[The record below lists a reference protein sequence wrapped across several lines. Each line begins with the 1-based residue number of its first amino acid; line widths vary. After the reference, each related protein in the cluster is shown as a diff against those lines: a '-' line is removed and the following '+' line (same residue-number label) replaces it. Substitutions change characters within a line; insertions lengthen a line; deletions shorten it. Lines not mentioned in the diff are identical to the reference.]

1 MFDNGRVWA
10 PRPQTLP
17 VKPAHALLSKGPK
30 QGVEIALKVREKKP
44 THAHTHTETNTHR
57 HTKTCTWTQTSNPP
71 SGCCVLGKGGEPLR
85 HQAANHTC
93 PCSESKVVQHSRH
106 QTVLKLS
113 YLCHRM
119 EVALYLRN
127 SQCHYAVTVSFIS
140 PPRFTFI
147 YLSLCLS
154 FCTVANGGHVYST
167 MRIWCFI
174 KKKKKKKKEAK
185 SWSVVSC
192 DGDWN
197 AKNDLRTCSK
207 GLTRQL
213 FLKILQLEDF
223 KKLSLAN
230 RDVINSGRPGIG
242 KIKGLHSSRFP
253 LSCRLPFP
261 QAWLNLNGIWI

>member
-1 MFDNGRVWA
+1 M
-10 PRPQTLP
+10 
-17 VKPAHALLSKGPK
+17 
-30 QGVEIALKVREKKP
+30 
-44 THAHTHTETNTHR
+44 
-57 HTKTCTWTQTSNPP
+57 
-71 SGCCVLGKGGEPLR
+71 
-85 HQAANHTC
+85 
-93 PCSESKVVQHSRH
+93 QHSRH

-113 YLCHRM
+113 YFCHRM

-174 KKKKKKKKEAK
+174 KKKKREKKKKK
-185 SWSVVSC
+185 QRVCLWSAVTVTETQ
-192 DGDWN
+192 
-197 AKNDLRTCSK
+197 KNDLRTCSK

-213 FLKILQLEDF
+213 FLKMFQLEDF

-242 KIKGLHSSRFP
+242 KIKGLHSSRIP

>member
-30 QGVEIALKVREKKP
+30 QGVEIALKVREKKN
-44 THAHTHTETNTHR
+44 THTQRQTHTDIQKHAHGHKHLIHPR
-57 HTKTCTWTQTSNPP
+57 
-71 SGCCVLGKGGEPLR
+71 
-85 HQAANHTC
+85 AAV
-93 PCSESKVVQHSRH
+93 SEAKVVNRCDIKLLI
-106 QTVLKLS
+106 TLVLVAKVRWCNTQGIKLCWNCPI
-113 YLCHRM
+113 YVTRM

-154 FCTVANGGHVYST
+154 FCTIANGGHVYST

-185 SWSVVSC
+185 SLSVVSC
-192 DGDWN
+192 NGDWN

-213 FLKILQLEDF
+213 FLKVLQLEDF